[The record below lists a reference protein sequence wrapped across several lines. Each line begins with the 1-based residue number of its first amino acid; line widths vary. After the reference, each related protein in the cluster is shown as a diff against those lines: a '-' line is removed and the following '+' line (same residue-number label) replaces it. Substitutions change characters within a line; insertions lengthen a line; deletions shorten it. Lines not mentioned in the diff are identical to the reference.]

1 MGKVYKANELLTAAD
16 LNQSFADKAEAT
28 HDHPVGAH
36 NHDGDYAPS
45 THDHPH
51 NHDGEYQAKGDYADG
66 THEHTEYVE
75 NEDFVLNHI
84 ATVHSSQDAQISS
97 HSVQIGLNTQAIADI
112 EAKDE
117 EQDVQLQRLN
127 KYADAIDA
135 GFGYD
140 NYFNAGN
147 AQVAGNVNIGSA
159 AGKFNAN
166 KIDANG
172 NPFVPPT
179 GPALTIANPVT
190 DVEDLELITL
200 TGVSSQLDASGEFYT
215 IFHDSVSLPTGQSWF
230 LGVVV
235 DHGDEE
241 INTRLDDLE
250 ARLTVV
256 EDNIAPSTQTVLNTD
271 VTVYADG
278 KAATADPLG
287 SGGWYYTNAGD
298 GTKINWYF
306 FGQGGG
312 ALTELVTLAD
322 LNSVY
327 GYFIPRSDDTRI
339 PFAALYTAPL
349 GDGNDAATW
358 YRSRIVWEL
367 LNTDAGVPQP
377 WPQSVPGLYDPLLAW
392 AGNSDPDVFTNVSHY
407 QMNEQGFVTVGPKED
422 TEVVMF
428 LVIGSDSSEGAGGYN
443 FVLKTTG
450 ADLAEGG
457 YESTLI
463 AVPGLDVP

>member
-1 MGKVYKANELLTAAD
+1 MGKIYKANELLTAAD

-36 NHDGDYAPS
+36 NHDGEYQPVGLYADQVHEHPTLYAEKVHS
-45 THDHPH
+45 HPHDHDADYSAIDH
-51 NHDGEYQAKGDYADG
+51 NHDGEYLTDPYD
-66 THEHTEYVE
+66 
-75 NEDFVLNHI
+75 D
-84 ATVHSSQDAQISS
+84 SQ
-97 HSVQIGLNTQAIADI
+97 LTQDIADI
-112 EAKDE
+112 KAKDAA
-117 EQDVQLQRLN
+117 QDVQLQRLN

-179 GPALTIANPVT
+179 GPALTIANPVA
-190 DVEDLELITL
+190 DVADLEIITL

-215 IFHDSVSLPTGQSWF
+215 IHHDSVALPTGQSWF
-230 LGVVV
+230 IGVVV

-241 INTRLDDLE
+241 ITTRLDDLE

-339 PFAALYTAPL
+339 PFAALYTAPQ

-358 YRSRIVWEL
+358 YRTRIVWEL

-392 AGNSDPDVFTNVSHY
+392 AGQADPDVFTNVSHY
-407 QMNEQGFVTVGPKED
+407 QMQEQGFTTVGPKED